1 MKLLLCSRI
10 EDLDVLKGML
20 MEEGISCEVTND
32 TMPLPG
38 AEFYPKLWIAE
49 DADFAR
55 AAAVLEAFR
64 RLPTQQS
71 TGSWTCPSCGE
82 QLEGQFSS
90 CWKCG
95 ATRNDPVII

>member
-20 MEEGISCEVTND
+20 MEEGIGCEVTND

-38 AEFYPKLWIAE
+38 AEFYPKLWVTE

-55 AAAVLEAFR
+55 AAAVLETFR
-64 RLPTQQS
+64 KLPSQKS

-82 QLEGQFSS
+82 QLEEQFTS
-90 CWKCG
+90 CWSCG
-95 ATRNDPVII
+95 ATRNDRV